1 MHTFLFIDYHLSS
14 MVTNEPALI
23 VETVALV
30 ERERVFKRIVYL
42 N

>member
-23 VETVALV
+23 VETVAFV
-30 ERERVFKRIVYL
+30 ERKGI
-42 N
+42 